1 MAPPFFCFYFIF
13 DIKVSTVFKEN
24 VFSSDFDYV
33 EDVKG
38 YTISSHKRPMLV
50 DQRGY
55 TYQISRFSK
64 SSSKAFWRCQR
75 SRSRQI
81 EGPCYARA
89 ISLHNK
95 ITLLS
100 GVHNH
105 NPPEIQ
111 KLLLSDKCVQ

>member
-1 MAPPFFCFYFIF
+1 MTFQFRKKIF
-13 DIKVSTVFKEN
+13 A
-24 VFSSDFDYV
+24 SDFDYV

-64 SSSKAFWRCQR
+64 NSSKAFWRCQR

-81 EGPCYARA
+81 EGPCNARA

-111 KLLLSDKCVQ
+111 QLLLSDSYPK

>member
-1 MAPPFFCFYFIF
+1 MNIF
-13 DIKVSTVFKEN
+13 A
-24 VFSSDFDYV
+24 SDFDYI
-33 EDVKG
+33 EDVTG
-38 YTISSHKRPMLV
+38 YASSSHKKPLLV

-75 SRSRQI
+75 SRSRQL
-81 EGPCYARA
+81 PCSARA

-100 GVHNH
+100 GAHNH
-105 NPPEIQ
+105 SPPEIPY
-111 KLLLSDKCVQ
+111 LLSDKCPK